1 MGDLFHNSISG
12 LLAFQRAL
20 NTTAHNIANA
30 NTEGYSRQRVELGT
44 LPALG
49 TGSGFIGS
57 GVQVES
63 VRRVFSQARESAVQR
78 NSAELR
84 RLSTFSELATR
95 LDNLL
100 ADQAAGLS
108 PALQDFFDAVQDVV
122 NDPISSTSRQ
132 MLLSAG
138 ESLVAR
144 LNFLD
149 ERFSALQGEVDS
161 QMQIQVGEINEIAA
175 TIAELNEAIVT
186 AQGRFGQPPN
196 DLLDRRDALI
206 LDLSE
211 RVSTRVVAQDDG
223 AVNVFIGNGQTLVA
237 GFESNEL
244 RLIDGANDPA
254 RLDIAIGNPSAT
266 DINITAS
273 IQGGSLGGLLDARR
287 ELIGPARDELGRIAA
302 SVAVAFNNQ
311 HNLGMDYDAGPGG
324 ALGGDFFDIGA
335 PQVISHAGN
344 AGAQPSV
351 SFNTEKIGALK
362 DSNYRLRHDGSNW
375 ELTRLA
381 DGQVVDSGT
390 GLLEADGLS
399 VDVSGL
405 TTADSFLIRPTRN
418 AVDGMS
424 VLLDRPSQVA
434 AASPLIVSEASE
446 ASGQASNGGTAQ
458 ISNLS
463 ITSTDNLPPAS
474 TAVPFT
480 LTYDASAS
488 PPEFKVTDAGGNAIG
503 SIAYDP
509 ATDAEGIVVE
519 AGSSAWTPGG
529 SPSLLEYGGMRFEI
543 SGVPEN
549 GDQFIIARNENGL
562 GDNRN
567 MLALGELAGDSIM
580 EGGSATLQEAYAG
593 LVGKIGTLTRRSEIN
608 RDAQKAVLDQAI
620 AANEAVSGV
629 NLEEEAANLLKF
641 QKAFQASAQAIAI
654 ANTLF
659 DSLLSAVRS

>member
-1 MGDLFHNSISG
+1 MGELFHNSVSG

-20 NTTAHNIANA
+20 NTTAHNIANV

-57 GVQVES
+57 GVQTES
-63 VRRVFSQARESAVQR
+63 VRRVFSQARETAVQR
-78 NSAELR
+78 NSAELQ

-108 PALQDFFDAVQDVV
+108 PALQDFFDAVQDVA

-132 MLLSAG
+132 MLLSSG
-138 ESLVAR
+138 ENLVAR

-149 ERFSALQGEVDS
+149 DRFSALKGEVES
-161 QMQIQVGEINEIAA
+161 QMRLQVDEVNQIAA

-186 AQGRFGQPPN
+186 AQGRIGHPPN
-196 DLLDRRDALI
+196 DLLDQRDALT

-211 RVSTRVVAQDDG
+211 RVATRVVAQDNG

-244 RLIDGANDPA
+244 RLIGGADDPT
-254 RLDIAIGNPSAT
+254 RPEIAIANPGGTAT
-266 DINITAS
+266 NITAT
-273 IQGGSLGGLLDARR
+273 IEGGSLGGLLDARR

-302 SVAVAFNNQ
+302 SIAVAFNNQ
-311 HNLGMDYDAGPGG
+311 HKLGMQYAADPGG
-324 ALGGDFFDIGA
+324 ALGGDFFGIGA
-335 PQVISHAGN
+335 PQVVSHLGN

-351 SFNTEKIGALK
+351 RFSTDKIGELK
-362 DSNYRLRHDGSNW
+362 ASNYRLQHDGSNW
-375 ELTRLA
+375 QLTRLA

-399 VDVSGL
+399 LDVSGL
-405 TTADSFLIRPTRN
+405 SAGDRFLIRPTQN

-434 AASPLIVSEASE
+434 AASPLIVSEAT
-446 ASGQASNGGTAQ
+446 AANGQASNGGTAQ
-458 ISNLS
+458 ISGLAIS
-463 ITSTDNLPPAS
+463 STDNLPPGSSQA
-474 TAVPFT
+474 PFT
-480 LTYDASAS
+480 LTYDATAT
-488 PPEFKVTDAGGNAIG
+488 EFQITDAAGNAIG
-503 SIAYDP
+503 TIDFDA
-509 ATDAEGIVVE
+509 ATDAEGIVVD
-519 AGSSAWTPGG
+519 AGSSEWTAAG
-529 SPSLLEYGGMRFEI
+529 SPSLLEYGDMRFEI

-567 MLALGELAGDSIM
+567 MLTLGELAGDSIM
-580 EGGSATLQEAYAG
+580 DGGSATVQEAYAG
-593 LVGKIGTLTRRSEIN
+593 LVGEIGTATLRAGID
-608 RDAQKAVLDQAI
+608 RDAQQAVLDQAI
-620 AANEAVSGV
+620 AANQAVSGV

-641 QKAFQASAQAIAI
+641 QKAYQASAQAIAI

-659 DSLLSAVRS
+659 DSLLSAVRG